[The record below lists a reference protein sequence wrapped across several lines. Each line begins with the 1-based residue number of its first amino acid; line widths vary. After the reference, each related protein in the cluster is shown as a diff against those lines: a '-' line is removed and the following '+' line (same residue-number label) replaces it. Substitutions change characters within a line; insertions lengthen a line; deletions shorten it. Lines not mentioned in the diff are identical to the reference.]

1 MFALSQALLKEK
13 DFAQLIN
20 RIDGGGCPLVYSGL
34 SGIHKAHAAAAI
46 RRITAR
52 PVFLICADE
61 SEAESM
67 RADLSVLCE
76 EDILRLSG
84 REFSFYNVDS
94 VSREAEHERIRVL
107 SRMAE
112 GYAGIVVATAEALLT
127 RTIPKENLRSAAAVI
142 KCGDE
147 LSIDGLVSMLIS
159 CGYKNCDQVEGMGQ
173 FAVRGGIV
181 DFYSPAFAQ
190 PVRCEFFGDEIDS
203 MGIFDIISQRRLENI
218 FSADILPCAEIL
230 PGLCAGGEEGFI
242 SKLEALLAKYKR
254 RKTPPEELI
263 SAVSADIE
271 RIKNRLPFY
280 TADRYIPFIYE
291 RFETAANYIPDDAI
305 VILSEPARI
314 EDRCK
319 NYVWQLSQDLEA
331 LITGNIL
338 DGSLANC
345 FMNWDSSCAILADYP
360 IVMLD
365 NFLGSKYPIAPRALL
380 NLTAKQLPSYGGSLQ
395 TAASDIV
402 HYMKEGYRVVVLCAD
417 QRKAEMLHEHLAEYK
432 LPITLDYSL
441 SELPKPSVCSISIG
455 LLSAGFEYPAIKL
468 AVITEGQLSAGKS
481 YLSSKKKK
489 SSNRSKLQSYTDL
502 SRGDLVVHAHHGIG
516 RFEGIFKL
524 NVDGVNKDYIKISYA
539 GKDCLYVPA
548 TQLDQ
553 VSKYIGSGGEDRP
566 VKLNK
571 LGGTEWQRTKSRA
584 KAAAKDLAKGLI
596 QLYAERSRRPGFAFS
611 PDTEWQQEFEEKF
624 EYSETPD
631 QLRSISEIKKDM
643 EKSIPMDR
651 LLCGDVG
658 FGKTEVA
665 LRAVMKCIMDGK
677 QAAILVPTTVLAKQH
692 YVTAVKRFAGYPV
705 QIEVLSRYKSAAQMQ
720 EAIRKIKNGTVDI
733 IIGTHR
739 LIQKDIKFHD
749 LGLLVVDEEQR
760 FGVSHKEKL
769 KELSKQIDVLTL
781 SATPIPRTLN
791 MALAGIRDM
800 SLIEDPPT
808 GRHPVQTYVLEHNWS
823 VIADAIRRE
832 TARGGQVYYLHNRV
846 ETIDQT
852 AMYISNL
859 VEGVSVGVAHGQMS
873 EEMISSMMDKVSNG
887 EIQVLVCTTII
898 ETGIDIP
905 NVNTLIIEDAD
916 RLGLAQLH
924 QIRGRVGR
932 SSRHA
937 FAYLTY
943 KQGKV
948 LSEIATKRLSAIR
961 EFAEFNSGVKIA
973 MRDLEIRGAGNL
985 LGSEQSGHMISV
997 GFDMYLKL
1005 LEEAVLEEKGEKAT
1019 RSSECSADINV
1030 SAGIP
1035 DDYIETAE
1043 QRMDI
1048 YRRIA
1053 LIESQEDA
1061 DDIIDEL
1068 IDRFGEPPENV
1079 NTLVGVA
1086 LLRVEA
1092 AAAGIYDISQRSG
1105 RLYFKL
1111 INFSMECISGLY
1123 NMQEFR
1129 GRVKVEAG
1137 SDPAVSVKIKYPKE
1151 VLDEAFDFV
1160 HAYKRILDSENDKG
1174 DKSEQ

>member
-1 MFALSQALLKEK
+1 MLALSQALMREK

-34 SGIHKAHAAAAI
+34 SAIHKAHAAAAV
-46 RRITAR
+46 RRITGR
-52 PVFLICADE
+52 PVFIVCSDE
-61 SEAESM
+61 SEAEHM
-67 RADLSVLCE
+67 RSDMAIFSE
-76 EDILRLSG
+76 EDVFRLGS
-84 REFSFYNVDS
+84 RDFSFYNVDS
-94 VSREAEHERIRVL
+94 VSRDAEHERIKVF
-107 SRMAE
+107 SAMAAE
-112 GYAGIVVATAEALLT
+112 KAGIVVATAEALLT
-127 RTIPKENLRSAAAVI
+127 RTMPKDKLMSSVYSI

-147 LSIDGLVSMLIS
+147 ISIEQLVEKLLA
-159 CGYKNCDQVEGMGQ
+159 CGYKHCDQVEGMGQ

-181 DFYSPAFAQ
+181 DFYSPAFAH

-203 MGIFDIISQRRLENI
+203 MGIFDISNQRRLENI
-218 FSADILPCAEIL
+218 FQADILPCAEIL
-230 PGLCAGGEEGFI
+230 PGLCDGGEEGFI
-242 SKLEALLAKYKR
+242 KKLETLLSKYKK
-254 RKTPPEELI
+254 RKNPNEELI
-263 SAVSADIE
+263 ASLTADIQ
-271 RIKNRLPFY
+271 RLQNRLPFY
-280 TADRYIPFIYE
+280 TADRYIPFIYDH
-291 RFETAANYIPDDAI
+291 FETASDYIPEDAI
-305 VILSEPARI
+305 VILSEPSRI
-314 EDRCK
+314 EERCK

-331 LITGNIL
+331 LITRNVL
-338 DGSLANC
+338 DGSLSEC
-345 FMNWDSSCAILADYP
+345 FINWDSCCSILADLP

-365 NFLGSKYPIAPRALL
+365 NFLGSRYPVAPRALL
-380 NLTAKQLPSYGGSLQ
+380 NITAKQLPSYGGSLQ

-402 HYMKEGYRVVVLCAD
+402 HYMKEGYRVVVLCSD
-417 QRKAEMLHEHLAEYK
+417 QRKAELMNEHLATYK
-432 LPITLDYSL
+432 LPVNIDFNLTK
-441 SELPKPSVCSISIG
+441 LPDTSVCSISVG
-455 LLSAGFEYPAIKL
+455 LLSAGFEYPGIKL
-468 AVITEGQLSAGKS
+468 AVITEGQLSSGKA
-481 YLSSKKKK
+481 YLGSKKKK
-489 SSNRSKLQSYTDL
+489 TSNRSKLQSYTDL
-502 SRGDLVVHAHHGIG
+502 SRGDLVVHVHHGIG
-516 RFEGIFKL
+516 RFEGIFKMH
-524 NVDGVNKDYIKISYA
+524 VDGVDKDYIKISYA

-548 TQLDQ
+548 TQLDL

-596 QLYAERSRRPGFAFS
+596 QLYAERSRRPGYAFS
-611 PDTEWQQEFEEKF
+611 EDTEWQREFEDKF
-624 EYSETPD
+624 EYSETSD
-631 QLRSISEIKKDM
+631 QLKAISEIKKDM
-643 EKSIPMDR
+643 EKSTPMDR

-677 QAAILVPTTVLAKQH
+677 QAAILVPTTVLAQQH
-692 YVTAVKRFAGYPV
+692 YVTAIKRFSGYPV
-705 QIEVLSRYKSAAQMQ
+705 QIEVLSRFKSSNQMQ
-720 EAIRKIKNGTVDI
+720 ESIRKIKNGTADV

-739 LIQKDIKFHD
+739 LIQKDVKFND

-760 FGVSHKEKL
+760 FGVTHKEKL
-769 KELSKQIDVLTL
+769 KEISKQVDVLTL

-800 SLIEDPPT
+800 SLLEDPPT

-852 AMYISNL
+852 ATYIANL
-859 VEGVSVGVAHGQMS
+859 VEGISVGVAHGKMS
-873 EEMISSMMDKVSNG
+873 EEMINSVMDKVSGG

-916 RLGLAQLH
+916 KLGLAQLH

-943 KQGKV
+943 RQGKV
-948 LSEIATKRLSAIR
+948 LTEVASKRLSAIR

-1005 LEEAVLEEKGEKAT
+1005 LEEAVLEEKGEKST
-1019 RSSECSADINV
+1019 RPSECSADINV
-1030 SAGIP
+1030 SAGIS

-1053 LIESQEDA
+1053 LIESEEDA

-1092 AAAGIYDISQRSG
+1092 AAAGISDISQRSG

-1111 INFSMECISGLY
+1111 TDFSMECISGLY
-1123 NMQEFR
+1123 NMQQFR

-1137 SDPAVSVKIKYPKE
+1137 ADPSVSVKIKYPKE

-1160 HAYKRILDSENDKG
+1160 KAYRKMQDSEKQKG
-1174 DKSEQ
+1174 EINQQ

>member
-1 MFALSQALLKEK
+1 MLALSQALMREK

-34 SGIHKAHAAAAI
+34 SAIHKAHAAAAI
-46 RRITAR
+46 RRITGR
-52 PVFLICADE
+52 PVFMICADE
-61 SEAESM
+61 ADAEHM
-67 RADLSVLCE
+67 RSDMAVLCE
-76 EDILRLSG
+76 EEVFRLGG

-94 VSREAEHERIRVL
+94 VSRDAEHERLRVF
-107 SRMAE
+107 SAMAA
-112 GYAGIVVATAEALLT
+112 GRAGIVVATAEAMLT
-127 RTIPKENLRSAAAVI
+127 RTMPKDKLTGSVFTI

-147 LSIDGLVSMLIS
+147 ISIDQLVEKLLS
-159 CGYKNCDQVEGMGQ
+159 CGYKHCDQVEGMGQ
-173 FAVRGGIV
+173 FAVRGGIT
-181 DFYSPAFAQ
+181 DFYSPAFTH

-203 MGIFDIISQRRLENI
+203 MGIFDISNQRRLENI
-218 FSADILPCAEIL
+218 FQADILPCAEIL
-230 PGLCAGGEEGFI
+230 PGLCDGGEEGFI
-242 SKLEALLAKYKR
+242 KKLETLLAKYKR
-254 RKTPPEELI
+254 RKNPNEDLI
-263 SAVSADIE
+263 AALTSDIQ
-271 RIKNRLPFY
+271 RLQNRLPFY
-280 TADRYIPFIYE
+280 TADRYIPLVYE
-291 RFETAANYIPDDAI
+291 HFESAANYIPEDAI
-305 VILSEPARI
+305 VIFSEPSRI

-319 NYVWQLSQDLEA
+319 NFVWQLSQDIEA
-331 LITGNIL
+331 LITSNVL
-338 DGSLANC
+338 DGSLAEC
-345 FMNWDSSCAILADYP
+345 FMNWDSCCSILSELP

-365 NFLGSKYPIAPRALL
+365 NFLGSRYPVAPRALL
-380 NLTAKQLPSYGGSLQ
+380 NITAKQLPSYGGSLQ

-402 HYMKEGYRVVVLCAD
+402 HYMKEGYRVVVLCSD
-417 QRKAEMLHEHLAEYK
+417 QRKAELMNEHLSAYK
-432 LPITLDYSL
+432 LPISIDYNL
-441 SELPKPSVCSISIG
+441 TKLPEASVCAISVG
-455 LLSAGFEYPAIKL
+455 LLSAGFEYPGIKL
-468 AVITEGQLSAGKS
+468 AVITEGQLSSGKS
-481 YLSSKKKK
+481 YLGSKKKK
-489 SSNRSKLQSYTDL
+489 NSNRSKLQSYTDL
-502 SRGDLVVHAHHGIG
+502 SKGDLVVHAHHGIG
-516 RFEGIFKL
+516 RFEGIFKMH
-524 NVDGVNKDYIKISYA
+524 VDGVDKDYIKISYA

-596 QLYAERSRRPGFAFS
+596 QLYAERSRRPGYAFS
-611 PDTEWQQEFEEKF
+611 EDTEWQREFEDKF

-631 QLRSISEIKKDM
+631 QLKAIAEIKQDM
-643 EKSIPMDR
+643 EKSVPMDR

-677 QAAILVPTTVLAKQH
+677 QAAILVPTTVLAQQH
-692 YVTAVKRFAGYPV
+692 YVTAIKRFSGYPV
-705 QIEVLSRYKSAAQMQ
+705 QIEVLNRFKSANQMQ
-720 EAIRKIKNGTVDI
+720 ESIRKIKNGTADI

-739 LIQKDIKFHD
+739 LIQKDVKFND

-769 KELSKQIDVLTL
+769 KELSKQVDVLTL

-808 GRHPVQTYVLEHNWS
+808 GRRPVQTYVLEHNWS

-852 AMYISNL
+852 ATYIANL
-859 VEGVSVGVAHGQMS
+859 VEGISVGVAHGKMN
-873 EEMISSMMDKVSNG
+873 EEMINSVMDKVSGG

-916 RLGLAQLH
+916 KLGLAQLH

-943 KQGKV
+943 RQGKV
-948 LSEIATKRLSAIR
+948 LTEIATKRLSAIR

-1005 LEEAVLEEKGEKAT
+1005 LEEAVLEEKGEKST
-1019 RSSECSADINV
+1019 RPSECTADINV
-1030 SAGIP
+1030 SAGIS

-1053 LIESQEDA
+1053 LIESEEDA

-1068 IDRFGEPPENV
+1068 IDRFGDPPENV

-1092 AAAGIYDISQRSG
+1092 AAAGISDISQRSG

-1111 INFSMECISGLY
+1111 VDFSMECISGLY
-1123 NMQEFR
+1123 NMQQFR

-1160 HAYKRILDSENDKG
+1160 KAYRKIQDSQNQKG
-1174 DKSEQ
+1174 DYIEQ